1 MNRREALLLL
11 AGTAA
16 LPESLKAMG
25 RAVHQRVRAGMLRT
39 FTAHQ
44 NETIATIA
52 ELIIPKTDTPGAR
65 DAGVPA
71 FIDVMLAE
79 WGDDEQRQMFT
90 TGLANVDE
98 RSRTAFGKEFI
109 GCTPQQQS
117 EILQDLD
124 YELARLRDA
133 KSDTSKNF
141 FGAMKWLTLTGYYT
155 SEVGSTSELHYRV
168 VPGRYEP
175 CYPLE
180 QR

>member
-25 RAVHQRVRAGMLRT
+25 RAVHARVRAGTLRT

-44 NETIATIA
+44 NETVATIA

-71 FIDVMLAE
+71 FIDVMVAD

-98 RSRTAFGKEFI
+98 RSRTAYEKNSSAARRSSRVRFCRI
-109 GCTPQQQS
+109 STTSWLGCAMRRATPRKIS
-117 EILQDLD
+117 S
-124 YELARLRDA
+124 A
-133 KSDTSKNF
+133 
-141 FGAMKWLTLTGYYT
+141 
-155 SEVGSTSELHYRV
+155 
-168 VPGRYEP
+168 P
-175 CYPLE
+175 
-180 QR
+180 